1 MQLRTL
7 CIGALI
13 APSAFNG
20 GCESLPGNDETQGAV
35 AGGVVGAAAGA
46 AVAGE
51 GNRLIGA
58 LIGGALG
65 AGGGYLIGANWDKI
79 TGDEKEE
86 AIEAGRE
93 AERNPADAADVKG
106 STTADLNGNG
116 FVTLDEVAAM
126 EDAGLTD
133 RQIVDRLRATD
144 QYFELSSEQEK
155 YLRDRR
161 VSETVILA
169 MRDMS
174 RESQRRASE
183 RMGNDRISTD
193 RDR

>member
-13 APSAFNG
+13 APVTLTG
-20 GCESLPGNDETQGAV
+20 VGCESLPGSEKEQGAV

-86 AIEAGRE
+86 AIKAGRE
-93 AERNPADAADVKG
+93 AERNPADADDVRG

-126 EDAGLTD
+126 EDAGLAD
-133 RQIVDRLRATD
+133 REIISRLRATD
-144 QYFELSSEQEK
+144 QYFELSSEQER
-155 YLRDRR
+155 YLRDRG
-161 VSETVILA
+161 VSDTVIRA
-169 MRDMS
+169 MRDMT

-193 RDR
+193 R